1 MKRLLCLLLTAV
13 LLLGGCA
20 LTDTPE
26 PSETEAPTQATQ
38 ASTEA
43 PAEPHYTTTAGGITV
58 KSDYSAYTARV
69 APEAKYTRL
78 SEGPLPE
85 LLPSEDYGAIYPYI
99 GSELYSSEYDFSAG
113 YLYGMVDENGRI
125 LTDPV
130 YTSAALLSDYG
141 VYRSSPF
148 WLLERV
154 GEVYTNE
161 YGYETADRFYALA
174 ALDGSFVTDCI
185 YTSATGSGDVA
196 LATRQVDDET
206 VLEVIDASGRLIYSS
221 LEHPFEHPLYSYA
234 YGSGYSDGIL
244 RLYAETGEY
253 SSYES
258 WDGETEYYPIY
269 GYYFADL
276 DGNLLGGP
284 YQSAGSFSSG
294 YSAVELLSG
303 SFALIDREG
312 AYLANTEFLY
322 AGDFING
329 YACVDFAED
338 GEGPYC
344 FINPDGEIVNELV
357 CTDPPNYFDGAYHV
371 YEYYYDYGTT
381 VTEYIYDYR
390 GELLYCDAPAE
401 DGWSTV
407 NQYIDALIL
416 YDGNYNCRG
425 GDLRNKETGATYEIP
440 EGYQLDYSFQSYVLL
455 NRYDD
460 NYRCV
465 SYVLLDKDLNEISS
479 GRGSL
484 YQLNDSMTGT
494 SYIAVNGSSLR
505 LYDMEMNELCVLPG
519 ISEWNQWIY
528 GGRTMLLDDFSC
540 SYYDLDGNLLFRY
553 LRDDAT
559 GD

>member
-1 MKRLLCLLLTAV
+1 MMKRLLCLLLTAA

-26 PSETEAPTQATQ
+26 PSETEAPTQ
-38 ASTEA
+38 STEA
-43 PAEPHYTTTAGGITV
+43 PTEPHYATTAGGITV

-99 GSELYSSEYDFSAG
+99 GSELYSTEYDFSAG

-130 YTSAALLSDYG
+130 YTNAALLSDYG

-148 WLLERV
+148 WRLERV
-154 GEVYTNE
+154 GEVYTDE
-161 YGYETADRFYALA
+161 YGYETADSFYALA
-174 ALDGSFVTDCI
+174 SLDGSFVTDCI
-185 YTSATGSGDVA
+185 YSGVTGCGDVA
-196 LATRQVDDET
+196 LATRRVNGEI

-221 LEHPFEHPLYSYA
+221 LEHPLERPLSPYA
-234 YGSGYSDGIL
+234 YGFGYSDGIL

-253 SSYES
+253 DSYES

-276 DGNLLGGP
+276 DGNLLSGP
-284 YQSAGSFSSG
+284 YQSAGSLSGG
-294 YSAVELLSG
+294 YSAVELSNG
-303 SFALIDREG
+303 NYTYIGREPC
-312 AYLANTEFLY
+312 YLTDTEFLY
-322 AGDFING
+322 AGDFIDG
-329 YACVDFAED
+329 YVCVDFADD

-344 FINPDGEIVNELV
+344 IVDTDGEIINELEGMY
-357 CTDPPNYFDGAYHV
+357 TPYYYSRAYH
-371 YEYYYDYGTT
+371 
-381 VTEYIYDYR
+381 IYDSAGNENIYDSR
-390 GELLYCDAPAE
+390 GELLYSTATTA
-401 DGWSTV
+401 DGWTGY
-407 NQYIDALIL
+407 NQFIDTLLL
-416 YDGNYNCRG
+416 YDSNGNYHSG
-425 GDLRNKETGATYEIP
+425 MLRSTETGATYEIP
-440 EGYQLDYSFQSYVLL
+440 DGYQLDYSFLPYVLL
-455 NRYDD
+455 NRYDE

-465 SYVLLDKDLNEISS
+465 SYVLLDMDLNEVSS

-484 YQLNDSMTGT
+484 SQEDDCITGT
-494 SYIAVNGSSLR
+494 SYFINSGSPLR
-505 LYDMEMNELCVLPG
+505 LYDMEMNELCVFSG
-519 ISEWNQWIY
+519 SSGRCQWIY
-528 GGRTMLLDDFSC
+528 GDRIMLMDSFSC

-553 LRDDAT
+553 LLDDAM

>member
-1 MKRLLCLLLTAV
+1 MKRLLCLLLTAA

-26 PSETEAPTQATQ
+26 PSETEAPTQ
-38 ASTEA
+38 STEA
-43 PAEPHYTTTAGGITV
+43 PTEPHYATTAGGITV

-99 GSELYSSEYDFSAG
+99 GSELYSTEYDFSAG

-130 YTSAALLSDYG
+130 YTNAALLSDYG

-154 GEVYTNE
+154 GEVYTDE
-161 YGYETADRFYALA
+161 YGYETADSFYALA
-174 ALDGSFVTDCI
+174 SLDGSFVTDCI
-185 YTSATGSGDVA
+185 YSGVTGCGDVA
-196 LATRQVDDET
+196 LATRRVNGEI

-221 LEHPFEHPLYSYA
+221 LEHPFERPLYPYA

-253 SSYES
+253 DSYES

-269 GYYFADL
+269 GYYFADMN
-276 DGNLLGGP
+276 GNLLSGP
-284 YQSAGSFSSG
+284 YQSAGSLSGG
-294 YSAVELLSG
+294 YSAVELSNG
-303 SFALIDREG
+303 NYTYIGREPC
-312 AYLANTEFLY
+312 YLTDTEFLY
-322 AGDFING
+322 AGDFIDG
-329 YACVDFAED
+329 YVCVDFADD

-344 FINPDGEIVNELV
+344 IVDTDGEIINELEGMY
-357 CTDPPNYFDGAYHV
+357 TPYYYSRAYH
-371 YEYYYDYGTT
+371 
-381 VTEYIYDYR
+381 IYDSAGNENIYDSR
-390 GELLYCDAPAE
+390 GELLYSTATTA
-401 DGWSTV
+401 DGWTGY
-407 NQYIDALIL
+407 NQFIDTLLL
-416 YDGNYNCRG
+416 YDSNGNYHSG
-425 GDLRNKETGATYEIP
+425 MLRSTETGATYEIP
-440 EGYQLDYSFQSYVLL
+440 DGYQLDYSFLPYVLL
-455 NRYDD
+455 NRYDE

-465 SYVLLDKDLNEISS
+465 SYVLLDMDLNEVSS

-484 YQLNDSMTGT
+484 SQEDDCITGT
-494 SYIAVNGSSLR
+494 SYFINSGSPLR
-505 LYDMEMNELCVLPG
+505 LYDMEMNELCVFSG
-519 ISEWNQWIY
+519 SSGRCQWIY
-528 GGRTMLLDDFSC
+528 GDRIMLMDSFSC

-553 LRDDAT
+553 LLDDAM

>member
-1 MKRLLCLLLTAV
+1 MKRLLCLLLTAA

-26 PSETEAPTQATQ
+26 PSETEAPTQ
-38 ASTEA
+38 STEA
-43 PAEPHYTTTAGGITV
+43 PTEPHYATTAGGITV

-99 GSELYSSEYDFSAG
+99 GSELYSTNYDFSAG

-130 YTSAALLSDYG
+130 YTNAALLSDYG

-174 ALDGSFVTDCI
+174 SLDGSFVTDCI

-221 LEHPFEHPLYSYA
+221 LEHPFERPLYPYA

-253 SSYES
+253 DSYES

-276 DGNLLGGP
+276 DGNLLSGP
-284 YQSAGSFSSG
+284 YQSAGSLSGG
-294 YSAVELLSG
+294 YSAVELSNG
-303 SFALIDREG
+303 NYTYIGREPC
-312 AYLANTEFLY
+312 YLTDTEFLY
-322 AGDFING
+322 AGDFIDG
-329 YACVDFAED
+329 YVCVDFADD

-344 FINPDGEIVNELV
+344 IVDTDGEIINELEGMY
-357 CTDPPNYFDGAYHV
+357 TPYYYSRAYH
-371 YEYYYDYGTT
+371 
-381 VTEYIYDYR
+381 IYDSAGNENIYDSR
-390 GELLYCDAPAE
+390 GELLYSTATTA
-401 DGWSTV
+401 DGWTGY
-407 NQYIDALIL
+407 NQFIDTLLL
-416 YDGNYNCRG
+416 YDSNGNYHSG
-425 GDLRNKETGATYEIP
+425 MLRSTETGATYEIP
-440 EGYQLDYSFQSYVLL
+440 DGYQLDYSFLPYVLL
-455 NRYDD
+455 NRYDE

-465 SYVLLDKDLNEISS
+465 SYVLLDMDLNEVSS

-484 YQLNDSMTGT
+484 SQEDDCITGT
-494 SYIAVNGSSLR
+494 SYFINSGSPLR
-505 LYDMEMNELCVLPG
+505 LYDMEMNELCVFSG
-519 ISEWNQWIY
+519 SSGRCQWIY
-528 GGRTMLLDDFSC
+528 GDRIMLMDSFSC

-553 LRDDAT
+553 LRDDT
-559 GD
+559 MGD

>member
-1 MKRLLCLLLTAV
+1 MKRLLCLLLTAA

-26 PSETEAPTQATQ
+26 PSETEAPTQ
-38 ASTEA
+38 STEA
-43 PAEPHYTTTAGGITV
+43 PTEPHYATTAGGITV

-99 GSELYSSEYDFSAG
+99 GSELYSTEYDFSAG

-130 YTSAALLSDYG
+130 YTNAALLSDYG

-154 GEVYTNE
+154 GEVYTDE
-161 YGYETADRFYALA
+161 YGYETADSFYALA
-174 ALDGSFVTDCI
+174 SLDGSFVTDCI
-185 YTSATGSGDVA
+185 YSGVTGCGDVA
-196 LATRQVDDET
+196 LATRRVNGEI

-221 LEHPFEHPLYSYA
+221 LEHPLERPLYPYA
-234 YGSGYSDGIL
+234 YGFGYSDGIL

-253 SSYES
+253 DSYES

-276 DGNLLGGP
+276 DGNLLSGP
-284 YQSAGSFSSG
+284 YQSAGSLSGG
-294 YSAVELLSG
+294 YSAVELSNG
-303 SFALIDREG
+303 NYTYIGREPC
-312 AYLANTEFLY
+312 YLTDTEFLY
-322 AGDFING
+322 AGDFIDG
-329 YACVDFAED
+329 YVCVDFADD

-344 FINPDGEIVNELV
+344 IVDTDGEIINELEGMY
-357 CTDPPNYFDGAYHV
+357 TPYYYSRAYH
-371 YEYYYDYGTT
+371 
-381 VTEYIYDYR
+381 IYDSAGNENIYDSR
-390 GELLYCDAPAE
+390 GELLYSTATTA
-401 DGWSTV
+401 DGWTGY
-407 NQYIDALIL
+407 NQFIDTLLL
-416 YDGNYNCRG
+416 YDSNGNYHSG
-425 GDLRNKETGATYEIP
+425 MLRSTETGATYEIP
-440 EGYQLDYSFQSYVLL
+440 DGYQLDYSFLPYVLL
-455 NRYDD
+455 NRYDE

-465 SYVLLDKDLNEISS
+465 SYVLLDMDLNEVSS

-484 YQLNDSMTGT
+484 SQEDDCITGT
-494 SYIAVNGSSLR
+494 SYFINSGSPLR
-505 LYDMEMNELCVLPG
+505 LYDMEMNELCVFSG
-519 ISEWNQWIY
+519 SSGRCQWIY
-528 GGRTMLLDDFSC
+528 GDRIMLMDSFSC

-553 LRDDAT
+553 LLDDAM

>member
-1 MKRLLCLLLTAV
+1 MKRLLCLLLTAA

-26 PSETEAPTQATQ
+26 PSETEAPTQ
-38 ASTEA
+38 STEA
-43 PAEPHYTTTAGGITV
+43 PTEPHYATTAGGITV

-99 GSELYSSEYDFSAG
+99 GSELYSTEYDFSAG

-130 YTSAALLSDYG
+130 YTNAALLSDYG

-154 GEVYTNE
+154 GEVYTDE
-161 YGYETADRFYALA
+161 YGYETADSFYALA
-174 ALDGSFVTDCI
+174 SLDGSFVTDCI
-185 YTSATGSGDVA
+185 YSGVTGCGDVA
-196 LATRQVDDET
+196 LATRRVNGEI

-221 LEHPFEHPLYSYA
+221 LEHPLERPLSPYA
-234 YGSGYSDGIL
+234 YGFGYSDGIL

-253 SSYES
+253 DSYES

-276 DGNLLGGP
+276 DGNLLSGP
-284 YQSAGSFSSG
+284 YQSAGSLSGG
-294 YSAVELLSG
+294 YSAVELSNG
-303 SFALIDREG
+303 NYTYIGREPC
-312 AYLANTEFLY
+312 YLTDTEFLY
-322 AGDFING
+322 AGDFIDG
-329 YACVDFAED
+329 YVCVDFADD

-344 FINPDGEIVNELV
+344 IVDTDGEIINELEGMY
-357 CTDPPNYFDGAYHV
+357 TPYYYSRAYH
-371 YEYYYDYGTT
+371 
-381 VTEYIYDYR
+381 IYDSAGNENIYDSR
-390 GELLYCDAPAE
+390 GELLYSTATTA
-401 DGWSTV
+401 DGWTGY
-407 NQYIDALIL
+407 NQFIDTLLL
-416 YDGNYNCRG
+416 YDSNGNYHSG
-425 GDLRNKETGATYEIP
+425 MLRSTETGATYEIP
-440 EGYQLDYSFQSYVLL
+440 DGYQLDYSFLPYVLL
-455 NRYDD
+455 NRYDE

-465 SYVLLDKDLNEISS
+465 SYVLLDMDLNEVSS

-484 YQLNDSMTGT
+484 SQEDDCITGT
-494 SYIAVNGSSLR
+494 SYFINSGSPLR
-505 LYDMEMNELCVLPG
+505 LYDMEMNELCVFSG
-519 ISEWNQWIY
+519 SSGRCQWIY
-528 GGRTMLLDDFSC
+528 GDRIMLMDSFSC

-553 LRDDAT
+553 LLDDAM

>member
-1 MKRLLCLLLTAV
+1 MKRLLCLLLTAA

-26 PSETEAPTQATQ
+26 PSETEAPTQ
-38 ASTEA
+38 STEA
-43 PAEPHYTTTAGGITV
+43 PTEPHYATTAGGITV

-99 GSELYSSEYDFSAG
+99 GSELYSTEYDFSAG

-130 YTSAALLSDYG
+130 YTNAALLSDYG

-154 GEVYTNE
+154 GEVYTDE
-161 YGYETADRFYALA
+161 YGYETADSFYALA
-174 ALDGSFVTDCI
+174 SLDGSFVTDCI
-185 YTSATGSGDVA
+185 YSGVTGCGDVA
-196 LATRQVDDET
+196 LATRQVDGET

-221 LEHPFEHPLYSYA
+221 LEHPFERPLYPYA

-253 SSYES
+253 DSYES

-276 DGNLLGGP
+276 DGNLLSGP
-284 YQSAGSFSSG
+284 YQSAGSLSGG
-294 YSAVELLSG
+294 YSAVELSNG
-303 SFALIDREG
+303 NYTYIGREPC
-312 AYLANTEFLY
+312 YLTDTEFLY
-322 AGDFING
+322 AGDFIDG
-329 YACVDFAED
+329 YVCVDFADD

-344 FINPDGEIVNELV
+344 IVDTDGEIINELEGMY
-357 CTDPPNYFDGAYHV
+357 TPYYYSRAYH
-371 YEYYYDYGTT
+371 
-381 VTEYIYDYR
+381 IYDSAGNENIYDSR
-390 GELLYCDAPAE
+390 GELLYSTATTA
-401 DGWSTV
+401 DGWTGY
-407 NQYIDALIL
+407 NQFIDTLLL
-416 YDGNYNCRG
+416 YDSNGNYHSG
-425 GDLRNKETGATYEIP
+425 MLRSTETGATYEIP
-440 EGYQLDYSFQSYVLL
+440 DGYQLDYSFLPYVLL
-455 NRYDD
+455 NRYDE

-465 SYVLLDKDLNEISS
+465 SYVLLDMDLNEVSS

-484 YQLNDSMTGT
+484 SQEDDCITGT
-494 SYIAVNGSSLR
+494 SYFINSGSPLH
-505 LYDMEMNELCVLPG
+505 LYDMEMNELCVFPG
-519 ISEWNQWIY
+519 SSGRCQWIY
-528 GGRTMLLDDFSC
+528 GDRIMLMDSFSC

-553 LRDDAT
+553 LLDDAM